1 MELFRT
7 IVKSLKAPDFKDVA
21 WLDINDN
28 MYRLKFFRNG
38 KWVDIYRDY
47 HLSPE
52 DYLLKD
58 DANQLYQPKGNY
70 IEDAPIDDKV
80 YGRLNGEWSIIEQGN
95 IEDAPADN
103 ILYSRYNNDWNPS
116 IGQYYLDKN
125 KNRLGEIFNNYS
137 DNIASGLFSHAEG
150 NNTKASGQGSH
161 SEGFNTISNGDYS
174 HSGGV
179 GTITY
184 NRGEYAIGRYNTSMK
199 PSLLQSRVENSKLIT
214 TGAIKNNIWFPDT
227 LTALPPVLIEQQQ
240 LGTLFSVGIGENAE
254 SRKNAIEILEDGTIY
269 IVGVGNYEGS
279 NSISSESLQDI
290 LNNLDDIITVDS
302 ELSDESTNPVE
313 NRVITIQLQSL
324 IQDIQNLQKEVFPL
338 SVTVSGGGTFEKGT
352 TQNVTIRWTT
362 KLGSTIITPESI
374 TVNDVSVAN
383 TSTSKVFSGV
393 TSTTTYTVKVT
404 NNGIMASGS
413 KKATFVAPMYFGF
426 AAASSVDSLTI
437 ESLTKQTIKENPVGT
452 YTINNPTKG
461 YYLWLC
467 VPDSMT
473 INKVVSSGF
482 DVPMEAPATA
492 STTIDTYKCYR
503 TSAAPNPGDMTITIS

>member
-103 ILYSRYNNDWNPS
+103 ILYSRYNNDWDPS
-116 IGQYYLDKN
+116 IGQHYLGKN

-179 GTITY
+179 GTIAY
-184 NRGEYAIGRYNTSMK
+184 NKGEYAIGRYNY
-199 PSLLQSRVENSKLIT
+199 SLKAAQQLSQVVNNILIT
-214 TGAIKNNIWFPDT
+214 EGKVQSNIWYSNNFIAT
-227 LTALPPVLIEQQQ
+227 PPILIETNK

-254 SRKNAIEILEDGTIY
+254 SRKNAIEVLEDGTVY
-269 IVGVGNYEGS
+269 IVGAGGYEGA
-279 NSISSESLQDI
+279 NSVSSKSLQDI
-290 LNNLDDIITVDS
+290 LNNLDNIITVDT
-302 ELSDESTNPVE
+302 ELSQESTNPVE
-313 NRVITIQLQSL
+313 NRVIALQLQTL
-324 IQDIQNLQKEVFPL
+324 IQNIAELQKEVFPL

-362 KLGSTIITPESI
+362 KLGSTVITPETI
-374 TVNDVSVAN
+374 TVNDVAVAN

-404 NNGIMASGS
+404 NNGIVASGS

-482 DVPMEAPATA
+482 DVPMEAPATK